1 MVVSGAEGNPF
12 YVEEIIKMLIDQKVI
27 LPGPE
32 MWRVDASELLEVRV
46 PPTLTGVLQA
56 RLDVLSPWEKTVLQR
71 ASVIGREFW
80 DRVVERLG
88 HESAQDGSEA
98 DTRTALEALRRKE
111 LIYQREAS
119 SFAGAREYTFKHAL
133 LRDVTYETVLKRER
147 REYHTLAAE
156 WLIEQSGERVN
167 EYAGNIAEH
176 YERARETE
184 RAAQWYGRAGSQ
196 ARVTYSPETAIG
208 YYRRALELSPIA
220 ADGSTQEAQDEAEA
234 VTWAAAAARAAQ
246 RVEWYEGL
254 GEVLWMQARFR
265 EAVEAY
271 TAMRLTAMENGDAV
285 AEARAWNG
293 LAIVQGNQG
302 DNRGMLESAGRAV
315 MLARGSG
322 TDATAR
328 TELASALNRQGWAHY
343 RLGDAAAVK
352 ALSEQALDLSIELG
366 EAAWR
371 ERARS
376 LQSLGLA
383 HQMLGQF
390 KEAYDY
396 IEQALALFRKL
407 GDRRLVANML
417 NSLGETARLR
427 GDYGLAFERYQEALN
442 IAREIGNRAEQMAYL
457 GNLGAARVGLGKY
470 DAAEADLRQVI
481 EMAGSAGYFGLS
493 ENYRFLSEALLGQGK
508 VEEALET
515 SRIALALGQEAGGQ
529 EHIGGAWRALGLVA
543 ARSDVA
549 IEVNHQT
556 YDAGACFDKSL
567 TVFTEIGMQAERART
582 LRDWARSELARG
594 DQSAGRSMWLEA
606 RDVFEQ
612 LRMSLEIERME
623 METSTDSA

>member
-1 MVVSGAEGNPF
+1 
-12 YVEEIIKMLIDQKVI
+12 
-27 LPGPE
+27 
-32 MWRVDASELLEVRV
+32 
-46 PPTLTGVLQA
+46 
-56 RLDVLSPWEKTVLQR
+56 
-71 ASVIGREFW
+71 
-80 DRVVERLG
+80 
-88 HESAQDGSEA
+88 
-98 DTRTALEALRRKE
+98 
-111 LIYQREAS
+111 
-119 SFAGAREYTFKHAL
+119 
-133 LRDVTYETVLKRER
+133 VTYETVLKRER

-176 YERARETE
+176 YERARETQ
-184 RAAQWYGRAGSQ
+184 RAVEWYGRAGGQ

-208 YYRRALELSPIA
+208 YYCRALELSQVA
-220 ADGSTQEAQDEAEA
+220 AAGLVREAQGEAGTGPA
-234 VTWAAAAARAAQ
+234 GAAQ
-246 RVEWYEGL
+246 RIEWYEGL
-254 GEVLWMQARFR
+254 GEVLWMQARFT

-271 TAMRLTAMENGDAV
+271 TAMRSTARESGDAV

-328 TELASALNRQGWAHY
+328 TELASALNRQGWAYY

-352 ALSEQALDLSIELG
+352 ALSEQAIDLSTELG

-515 SRIALALGQEAGGQ
+515 SKTALALGQEAGGQ

-543 ARSDVA
+543 ARSNKPL
-549 IEVNHQT
+549 EVNGQT
-556 YDAGACFDKSL
+556 YDASACFDKSL
-567 TVFTEIGMQAERART
+567 SVFTEVGMQAERART
-582 LRDWARSELARG
+582 LRDWARYQRARG
-594 DQSAGRSMWLEA
+594 DESGGRSMWLEA
-606 RDVFEQ
+606 RDVFTQ

-623 METSTDSA
+623 MENYLDSGSAQS